1 MFVEEALCNYV
12 KFILSLFVDYLSR
25 DQTNGPFK
33 VGVVNVLSIN
43 HIGTREIMYEPITE
57 NLMKNKSENKL
68 YH

>member
-1 MFVEEALCNYV
+1 MNHV
-12 KFILSLFVDYLSR
+12 KFILSLFVHYLSR

-57 NLMKNKSENKL
+57 NIMKNKSENKL